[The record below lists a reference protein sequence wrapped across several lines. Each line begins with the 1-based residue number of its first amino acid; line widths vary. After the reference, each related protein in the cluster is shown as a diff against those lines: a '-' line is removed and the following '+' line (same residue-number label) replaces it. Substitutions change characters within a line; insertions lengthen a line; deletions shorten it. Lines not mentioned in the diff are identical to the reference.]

1 MCVFWVVKWK
11 NCWWLRC
18 GVWVRIAS
26 GVCVI
31 DEKVAVAVRKGN
43 RVSKIGDLRQSYPP
57 ASNTNTQIHT
67 HTRKRE
73 RAASIPLLQIVDT
86 IWSTRT
92 TLTT

>member
-1 MCVFWVVKWK
+1 MVCVCRK
-11 NCWWLRC
+11 L
-18 GVWVRIAS
+18 WVRIAS

-57 ASNTNTQIHT
+57 ASNTNTQIHKYTHTHTHT
-67 HTRKRE
+67 HTRERE

-86 IWSTRT
+86 IW
-92 TLTT
+92 